1 MLGGRSLIY
10 VIGIG
15 PGHPDYLLPAAEKA
29 AQKCQ
34 VLVGGQRALAL
45 FDKIS
50 CQRFQVTGN
59 LVQLKDFISN
69 NLSEGRSIGVLVSG
83 DTGFYSLLPF
93 LRKNFPETKLE
104 VIPGISS
111 LQLAFARAG
120 LAWQEATLISVHG
133 RPLEL
138 VDTDPGQL
146 LGLLTGKENSP
157 SIIAQYFLKHGPNRR
172 VWLGNN
178 LSYANEVVLETD
190 LESLALDES
199 TFPNAVLII
208 MPTEE
213 N

>member
-1 MLGGRSLIY
+1 MIY

-15 PGHPDYLLPAAEKA
+15 PGHPDYLLPAAENA

-45 FDKIS
+45 FDKLS

-59 LVQLKDFISN
+59 LIQLKDFLRN
-69 NLSEGRSIGVLVSG
+69 NLSKDRNIGVLVSG

-93 LRKNFPETKLE
+93 LRKNFPETRLE

-111 LQLAFARAG
+111 LQLIFARAG
-120 LAWQEATLISVHG
+120 LAWQEANLTSVHG
-133 RPLEL
+133 RPLAL

-157 SIIAQYFLKHGPNRR
+157 NIIAQYLLKHGPNRR

-178 LSYANEVVLETD
+178 LSYPDEVVLETD
-190 LESLALDES
+190 LTSLALDES
-199 TFPNAVLII
+199 TYLNAVLII